1 MQNLARCTRVIDG
14 DTFEAVID
22 LGFYITL
29 KITVRL
35 YGVNC
40 PEMHPK
46 DKDGKSLGDEARAYL
61 SERIWG
67 KDVHVWSY
75 KKDSFGRWLC
85 DVLVDGLLL
94 SKEIIDQGYGVPYF
108 GERLNGDNCND

>member
-22 LGFYITL
+22 LGFYISL

-46 DKDGKSLGDEARAYL
+46 DSDGKSSGDAAKAYVA
-61 SERIWG
+61 SRIEN
-67 KDVHVWSY
+67 KDIHVWSY

-94 SKEIIDQGYGVPYF
+94 AKELIDNGYGVPYF
-108 GERLNGDNCND
+108 GDKLSGDYNND

>member
-22 LGFYITL
+22 LGFYISL

-46 DKDGKSLGDEARAYL
+46 NDAAEAAKAYVISRIENKD
-61 SERIWG
+61 I
-67 KDVHVWSY
+67 HIWSY

-108 GERLNGDNCND
+108 GDRLGDNHE